1 MNMVLIEYG
10 MVIQKT
16 GIILTQIANTTNL
29 DCRYNQ
35 LQKSLYECEENLKIL
50 KLLEPPSSIIEE
62 HVCLIN
68 GVDEIRGTINYMINC
83 IDNSRQTLDKKNF
96 DIGLS
101 MLKENEVVLL
111 DATKSIINKLIYS
124 L

>member
-1 MNMVLIEYG
+1 MNMILIEYG
-10 MVIQKT
+10 MVIQKI
-16 GIILTQIANTTNL
+16 GIILTQITNTTNF

-35 LQKSLYECEENLKIL
+35 LQKSLYDCEENLKIL

-83 IDNSRQTLDKKNF
+83 VDNSRQTLDKNNF
-96 DIGLS
+96 DIGLTT
-101 MLKENEVVLL
+101 LKENEVVLV
-111 DATKSIINKLIYS
+111 DATKRIINKLICS

>member
-1 MNMVLIEYG
+1 MNMKLIEYG
-10 MVIQKT
+10 MVIQKI

-35 LQKSLYECEENLKIL
+35 LQKSLHDCEENLKIL

-68 GVDEIRGTINYMINC
+68 GVDGIRGTINYMINC
-83 IDNSRQTLDKKNF
+83 IDNSRQTLNKNNF
-96 DIGLS
+96 DIGLT
-101 MLKENEVVLL
+101 MLKENEVVLV

>member
-1 MNMVLIEYG
+1 M
-10 MVIQKT
+10 
-16 GIILTQIANTTNL
+16 
-29 DCRYNQ
+29 
-35 LQKSLYECEENLKIL
+35 
-50 KLLEPPSSIIEE
+50 LEPPSSIIEE